1 MRTEEEDEDTE
12 EEATYEAEDDD
23 IVVAGA
29 AAEWVEGSGVER
41 WERAKEGTRE
51 RMGRMR

>member
-1 MRTEEEDEDTE
+1 VEEEDTE
-12 EEATYEAEDDD
+12 EEVAGEAEDDD

-41 WERAKEGTRE
+41 WEREKEGTRGK
-51 RMGRMR
+51 MGRMR